1 MKGQSLD
8 RRKAR
13 PSSSSLSVPDATT
26 TSTIGSPANG
36 WEHPVDTGSWTN
48 QRLSYTSNA
57 IDRVGSETLEA
68 RSSPLWSTLFGWYSR
83 PQSLLPSPA
92 ATVTRQSKAH
102 RDVLELVAM
111 EQGIESSG
119 IDIDRV
125 SLEILQ
131 KARCNAD
138 TDTRNVANT
147 SASEDFF
154 GYDDVDLASE
164 ESLASSEDNDDTH
177 LLIESPTVEEL
188 RKSVLLRR
196 RSRILPEVGDL
207 ETYSAQRQM
216 TATQERWNALTML
229 PSPCFC
235 MFYLL
240 SGAWIRN
247 YEAPY
252 TANSFDDIDLTKCL
266 LPSSSWWHNM
276 PSLPPIPVVC
286 VALGI
291 TLHAPFS
298 ILYHWRY
305 AHRLSGLARTTHW
318 SRRLDQIMIHV
329 ASTALTYA
337 SSGSWDLLVANVL
350 FNADCVYRQC
360 MPVVEPRRNQM
371 RITISILAYLIPILH
386 RGLVLCFVKLLC
398 LGMIGF
404 WLFTRYPIGGW
415 SHAVFHLVMGL
426 SPPLVME
433 VALTL
438 EASQPA
444 MQQAAAC
451 VANY

>member
-1 MKGQSLD
+1 MKRQTVN
-8 RRKAR
+8 RRTAKPCKDSKTAYDEAR
-13 PSSSSLSVPDATT
+13 TKSIPIDSAFRR
-26 TSTIGSPANG
+26 STK
-36 WEHPVDTGSWTN
+36 
-48 QRLSYTSNA
+48 QQ
-57 IDRVGSETLEA
+57 VGSESKHREEESITSVLTC
-68 RSSPLWSTLFGWYSR
+68 SPSLWPTWRGHWPLFPSLAIFLTRPLLIWTTTGTGCNIRNAEDYS
-83 PQSLLPSPA
+83 
-92 ATVTRQSKAH
+92 
-102 RDVLELVAM
+102 
-111 EQGIESSG
+111 
-119 IDIDRV
+119 
-125 SLEILQ
+125 
-131 KARCNAD
+131 
-138 TDTRNVANT
+138 
-147 SASEDFF
+147 

-177 LLIESPTVEEL
+177 LLIESPTEKEL
-188 RKSVLLRR
+188 GKSPILRSQ
-196 RSRILPEVGDL
+196 SRILPDVGDL

-247 YEAPY
+247 YETPY
-252 TANSFDDIDLTKCL
+252 AADSFDDIDLTKCL

-291 TLHAPFS
+291 ILHAPFS

-386 RGLVLCFVKLLC
+386 RGLVLCFAKLLC